1 MMTVDTQPSGG
12 AQSEDFAEDSI
23 LVLLDVTPSGA
34 LAKSSAGLLGA
45 AAQVGTPIALIVAPD
60 AASLAAQAGEL
71 GAAAVLTASG
81 DPSQLTVPNVD
92 ALAAAVALVRP
103 DAILVSNS
111 IEGRDVAGRY
121 AARSRSGLCVD
132 AVGVSRDAEGVVAH
146 HSVYGGAYTV
156 DAAVTWGAPII
167 TIRQGAIDARAES
180 RTPAVEALSVPG
192 SGRAAASVDSVDEAV
207 VASSRPE
214 LRGAAKVVS
223 GGRGLGSGEKF
234 ALVEQL
240 ADALGAAVGA
250 SRAAVDAGYVPQSY
264 QVGQTGVSVSPQL
277 YVALGISGAIQ
288 HKAGMQTAK
297 TIVAINKDADAPIF
311 EIADYGV
318 VGDVFTV
325 VPQLIAALEAKKA

>member
-1 MMTVDTQPSGG
+1 MV
-12 AQSEDFAEDSI
+12 DFADDSI

-34 LAKSSAGLLGA
+34 LAKSAAGLLGA
-45 AAQVGTPIALIVAPD
+45 AAQVGTPVAVIVGD
-60 AASLAAQAGEL
+60 AALATDAGAL
-71 GAAAVLTASG
+71 GAGVVLVAAPGEGLV
-81 DPSQLTVPNVD
+81 VPVVD
-92 ALAAAVALVRP
+92 ALVAASDLVRP
-103 DAILVSNS
+103 DAVLVSHS
-111 IEGRDVAGRY
+111 VEGREAAGRF
-121 AARSRSGLCVD
+121 AARTRSGLCVD

-146 HSVYGGAYTV
+146 HSVHGGAYNV
-156 DAAVTWGAPII
+156 DAAVTWGAPVI
-167 TIRQGAIDARAES
+167 TVRQGAVDARAE
-180 RTPAVEALSVPG
+180 AVASPVVETLEVTA
-192 SGRAAASVDSVDEAV
+192 SGRKAATVVSVEEAAV
-207 VASSRPE
+207 TSSRPE

-234 ALVEQL
+234 ALVDQL

-311 EIADYGV
+311 DIADYGV
-318 VGDVFTV
+318 VGDLFTV